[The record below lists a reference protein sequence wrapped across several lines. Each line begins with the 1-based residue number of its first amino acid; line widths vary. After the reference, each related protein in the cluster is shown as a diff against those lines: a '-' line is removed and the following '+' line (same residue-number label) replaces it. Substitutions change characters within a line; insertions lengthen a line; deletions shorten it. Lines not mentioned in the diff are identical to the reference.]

1 MQVTEYP
8 KHFDTEVK
16 AQAEA
21 ETLSADYDSLVYV
34 IASTSGG
41 YWVDVVYDIY
51 SDERLIATW
60 YRGEIQ

>member
-1 MQVTEYP
+1 MQVTDYP
-8 KHFDTEVK
+8 KHFDNEIK

-21 ETLSADYDSLVYV
+21 ERLSAEYDSLVYV

-41 YWVDVVYDIY
+41 YWVDVVYDVF
-51 SDERLIATW
+51 SDEKLVTTW